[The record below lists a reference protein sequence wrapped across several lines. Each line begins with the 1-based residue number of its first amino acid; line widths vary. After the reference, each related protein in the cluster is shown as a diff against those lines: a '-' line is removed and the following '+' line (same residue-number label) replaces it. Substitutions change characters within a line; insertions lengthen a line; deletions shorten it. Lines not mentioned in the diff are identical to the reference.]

1 MTTLVPRPLHD
12 SVWLLFTLGGRQVG
26 DFYVPSDDP
35 AEWMDATVVA
45 AGPEVPESLGV
56 GVGDVVVANLF
67 DGPPV
72 FVDGCPPLRNIPAS
86 KLLAVIEP

>member
-1 MTTLVPRPLHD
+1 MPRPLHD
-12 SVWLLFTLGGRQVG
+12 NVWLLFASGERREGGV
-26 DFYVPSDDP
+26 YVQPGDP

-67 DGPPV
+67 DGLPV
-72 FVDGCPPLRNIPAS
+72 SLDGCPPLRSVPS
-86 KLLAVIEP
+86 SRLLAVIGP